1 MELIVHHRGATDRRF
16 TVGERIRLSAEI
28 AVSYARIRLLLL
40 RGNDMRNAVA
50 AVRARM
56 RPSTGESGSF
66 PGRLGAIVDGNL
78 RRLPGDTRCLTR
90 SLVLLS
96 MLARRGIG
104 GTLVIGVRAAPS
116 FGAHAW
122 IELDGRALLQ
132 PIEPTGQRLV
142 EL

>member
-1 MELIVHHRGATDRRF
+1 VIVRERGDAARRF
-16 TVGERIRLSAEI
+16 TAAERIRLAAEI
-28 AVSYARIRLLLL
+28 AVSYLRVRLLLL
-40 RGNDMRNAVA
+40 RGNDMRKAVA
-50 AVRARM
+50 AVRARA
-56 RPSTGESGSF
+56 RPPAAGGERF
-66 PGRLGAIVDGNL
+66 AGRLGAIVDGYL

-104 GTLVIGVRAAPS
+104 GQLVIGVRAAPH

-122 IELDGRALLQ
+122 VELDGRALLQ